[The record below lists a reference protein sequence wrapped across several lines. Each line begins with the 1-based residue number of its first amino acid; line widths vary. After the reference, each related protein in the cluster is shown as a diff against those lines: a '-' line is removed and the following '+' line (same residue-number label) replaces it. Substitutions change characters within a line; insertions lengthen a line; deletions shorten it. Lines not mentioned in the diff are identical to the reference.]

1 MKSGEPVW
9 LETVGFSIFLLI
21 PMLLQVFLQLL
32 PYWYGVVLSLLDMLL
47 IQLNICKIMS
57 IPIKGNM
64 KVKNFLK
71 FCNKH
76 GFKKMKKRPL
86 TYLQLLVIFL
96 MLELI
101 ALLSSKKLIKGVN
114 KILTVSIEGIEHPGT
129 DHISKKLFQEL
140 FQNMF
145 LIIVMGSFSLLDLT
159 SSLLKNIYCN
169 QFKRLLFTNYVIDI
183 FKVTRGIL

>member
-1 MKSGEPVW
+1 
-9 LETVGFSIFLLI
+9 
-21 PMLLQVFLQLL
+21 
-32 PYWYGVVLSLLDMLL
+32 
-47 IQLNICKIMS
+47 
-57 IPIKGNM
+57 
-64 KVKNFLK
+64 
-71 FCNKH
+71 
-76 GFKKMKKRPL
+76 MKKRPL

-169 QFKRLLFTNYVIDI
+169 QFKRLLFTNYVINI
-183 FKVTRGIL
+183 LKVTRGIL